1 MDFCQFRILFL
12 SLSASKCSQRSAP
25 LPAHPGGSGD
35 GDHSCLVWSVSH
47 STLLQVDLLQ
57 VGRDVPCHDIVMFFL
72 PPLVW
77 PLPTPTASCP
87 NFHIHSWLPSHATR
101 GWCGDSDHQLCS
113 AAAGWSSDSSWGRQ
127 SPLQAPTLSTL
138 SHSDTWVWM
147 KGSVKLPTVNL
158 VWGQDIIEYDPS
170 DLFPHV
176 SSLCGVW
183 GKGIPLGWPFPLS
196 NCFYFRS
203 KGYPL
208 KFVSFP

>member
-1 MDFCQFRILFL
+1 ML
-12 SLSASKCSQRSAP
+12 SGICLPSCPPWGQWRWGPLLSCVVRKPLHSAP
-25 LPAHPGGSGD
+25 R
-35 GDHSCLVWSVSH
+35 WSVAGWS
-47 STLLQVDLLQ
+47 
-57 VGRDVPCHDIVMFFL
+57 GRALSWHCDVL
-72 PPLVW
+72 PPTPGMTFAHTHCFMPSFPHPFLA
-77 PLPTPTASCP
+77 PLTC
-87 NFHIHSWLPSHATR
+87 HLGLMWGL
-101 GWCGDSDHQLCS
+101 SDRQLCS

-138 SHSDTWVWM
+138 SHSGTWVWM

-158 VWGQDIIEYDPS
+158 VWGQDIIEHDPS
-170 DLFPHV
+170 DLLPHV

-203 KGYPL
+203 KRYPL